1 MKKIPVLVLS
11 SLLLFSCQSQNE
23 SQMASS
29 FENSAD
35 STIPEEKENIPDDQY
50 RNYYEIFVYSFA
62 DSNQDGI
69 GDLKGITKKLPYL
82 RDIGYT
88 GIWLTPIFSSP
99 SYHKYDI
106 QDYFSIDKDFGTMDD
121 LIELVQKAHSLGM
134 KVLLDGV
141 FNHSSINNP
150 WFEKALLAHRK
161 LLRGESLTAE
171 EEKYN
176 SLYVFVDRKEDMDKK
191 KTYSKAGAN
200 DFYYECN
207 FSTDMPE
214 FNFES
219 EFTYETIQSVIDY
232 YMSDEIQVDGFRLD
246 AVLYYDY
253 MNTYKNVNILNRI
266 SSMIHRHDGY
276 VIGECFSD
284 EKTIGEYYLSTLDSF
299 FYFPAQGQ
307 NGFIHNS
314 LSFQGES
321 KMKYLEGLQTMI
333 RNANGYIPAPFL
345 DNHDVTRLSK
355 EGNKEQFKFLLGLR
369 DMLNGNT
376 FNYYGDEIGMSSS
389 IVKSGDYADSCYRT
403 HYYWDDETH
412 ENECDD
418 PPHALAQKEVYPDS
432 KSQLEDINSILNY
445 EKNALKMRNTYP
457 AIARGDIIVSEEDEK
472 MNEDSDTSLLLAFE
486 KQYGNE
492 KIKLVFNFSMRETD
506 SYSLNGWE
514 VKKVLLADTNQKE
527 QIEDGKISLPPYSI
541 ALLK

>member
-11 SLLLFSCQSQNE
+11 TLLLFSCQSQNE
-23 SQMASS
+23 SQVASS
-29 FENSAD
+29 FANSTD
-35 STIPEEKENIPDDQY
+35 STIIEEKENIPDDQY

-62 DSNQDGI
+62 DNNQDGI
-69 GDLKGITKKLPYL
+69 GDLRGITKKLPYL

-171 EEKYN
+171 EENYN
-176 SLYVFVDRKEDMDKK
+176 SLYVFVDKKEDMDKK

-232 YMSDEIQVDGFRLD
+232 YMSDKIQVDGFRLD

-266 SSMIHRHDGY
+266 SSMIHQHDGY

-284 EKTIGEYYLSTLDSF
+284 EKTIGEYYLSTTDSF

-321 KMKYLEGLQTMI
+321 KLKYLEGLQTMI
-333 RNANGYIPAPFL
+333 KNANGYIPAPFL

-355 EGNKEQFKFLLGLR
+355 EGNREQFKFLLGLR

-389 IVKSGDYADSCYRT
+389 VVKSGDYADSCYRT

-418 PPHALAQKEVYPDS
+418 PPHALTQKEVYPDS
-432 KSQLEDINSILNY
+432 KSQLEDENSILNY
-445 EKNALKMRNTYP
+445 EKNTLKMRNTYP
-457 AIARGDIIVSEEDEK
+457 AIARGDILVSEEDEK

-492 KIKLVFNFSMRETD
+492 KIKLVFNFSMRETYT
-506 SYSLNGWE
+506 YSLEGWE

>member
-11 SLLLFSCQSQNE
+11 SLLLLSCQNQK
-23 SQMASS
+23 SS
-29 FENSAD
+29 FQNSSFMD
-35 STIPEEKENIPDDQY
+35 SDDSSVEEEKEKIPDDKY
-50 RNYYEIFVYSFA
+50 RNYYEIFVYSFS
-62 DSNQDGI
+62 DSNKDGI
-69 GDLKGITKKLPYL
+69 GDLKGIEEKLDYL

-106 QDYFSIDKDFGTMDD
+106 QDYFSIDKAFGTMDD
-121 LIELVQKAHSLGM
+121 LISLVQKAHSLGM

-161 LLRGESLTAE
+161 LLRGESLTKE
-171 EEKYN
+171 EENYN
-176 SLYVFVDRKEDMDKK
+176 SLYVFVDKKEDMDSE

-219 EFTYETIQSVIDY
+219 EFTYQKIESVIDY
-232 YMSDEIQVDGFRLD
+232 YMSDKIQIDGFRLD

-253 MNTYKNVNILNRI
+253 MNTYKNVQILNRI
-266 SSMIHRHDGY
+266 SSMIHNHDGY
-276 VIGECFSD
+276 VVGECFSD
-284 EKTIGEYYLSTLDSF
+284 QKTIGEYYLSITDSF

-321 KMKYLEGLQTMI
+321 KLKYLEGLKEMI
-333 RNANGYIPAPFL
+333 KNANGYIPAPFL
-345 DNHDVTRLSK
+345 DNHDVSRLSK
-355 EGNKEQFKFLLGLR
+355 EGNMAQFKFLLGLR

-389 IVKSGDYADSCYRT
+389 VIKSGDYADSCYRT

-412 ENECDD
+412 AMECSD
-418 PPHALAQKEVYPDS
+418 PPHALTQKEVYGDS
-432 KSQLEDINSILNY
+432 KTQLADTNSILNY

-457 AIARGDIIVSEEDEK
+457 SIARGDVLVSKEDET
-472 MNEDSDTSLLLAFE
+472 MNNDSDTSLLLAFE

-492 KIKLVFNFSMRETD
+492 HIKLVFNFSMLETS

-527 QIEDGKISLPPYSI
+527 TIEDGKINLPPYSI